1 MGAGYPCQ
9 QPRNVST
16 LPRLRPAAA
25 SAQSRTRDADAQ
37 SRSARV
43 RWRQFRRPGA
53 MQRVRSGL
61 SRRVGGCVIM
71 ILIGA
76 IFAYG
81 WHGDDRRARRMAEA
95 VMAHR
100 AIDKPADAH
109 MFVRPDYEQRCS
121 DRFGQS
127 DSGWM
132 ELNTVTIASRR
143 AVSIAEAFI
152 GTAMPPIP
160 SCMLK
165 SGDMSTAC
173 TARRL
178 CPDALACSAAQTRAA
193 RADGDTSKPTRE
205 CDRECEWLPNPAAP
219 VYQSG
224 DRTLSLRR

>member
-71 ILIGA
+71 ILLGA

-81 WHGDDRRARRMAEA
+81 WHGDDRRALRMAEA

-121 DRFGQS
+121 DRFGQQHWPRLAGGELQPPVGFWM
-127 DSGWM
+127 DGVEYGHDRFPASGIHCGGVHRHSHAAHP
-132 ELNTVTIASRR
+132 ELHVEVRRYVDRVYGAQALSRR
-143 AVSIAEAFI
+143 SRMFGRPDE
-152 GTAMPPIP
+152 GR
-160 SCMLK
+160 
-165 SGDMSTAC
+165 AC
-173 TARRL
+173 RRGHI
-178 CPDALACSAAQTRAA
+178 Q
-193 RADGDTSKPTRE
+193 ADPG
-205 CDRECEWLPNPAAP
+205 
-219 VYQSG
+219 V
-224 DRTLSLRR
+224 